1 MCNLNQ
7 MVQFNGSVSK
17 SVPKDTLSNLIYNSM
32 FIFIKMSFCFNEPKF
47 GVSTKIF

>member
-1 MCNLNQ
+1 

-17 SVPKDTLSNLIYNSM
+17 SVPKDFIESNLDNNSM
-32 FIFIKMSFCFNEPKF
+32 FIFIKMSFCFNTNEPKF